1 MKTEDI
7 IQAILS
13 FRKDLERSDVLKI
26 IKNKQKE
33 AGGYFT
39 DEAAAS
45 IVASELGVEIPREP
59 FKQELSIQDVVSGLT
74 DVTVIGRVV
83 AVYSPRSFTRPDKTE
98 GKVARLLM
106 ADKSGMVKVVL
117 WDDKAILIEAG
128 KIEQKQIIRVLHA
141 YVRQGLDG
149 KLELH
154 VGLRG
159 DVQISPPDINKSD
172 YHLTE
177 HLEKIGNITLSQKR
191 ASIAGVVQNLS
202 SVSEFKRRDG
212 TPGKVRRF
220 GLRDDTGQIT
230 VVLWNEKV
238 DELARVEEEN
248 SLCIV
253 NAKVKGRPDG
263 GVELHIEDITQ
274 VEVLSKRSPP
284 NTPFVSTASAKFTK
298 IANMT
303 PKMRN
308 IDVLARVVQNQET
321 REFKRPGGQ
330 MGRVSTL
337 MIIDETGSVDLKLW
351 DDKAAITGEIQAGDI
366 IIVNS
371 AYVQEKFGKISLNVG
386 RHGSLGRNP
395 PVEEAKELPPYQ
407 ERKTKI
413 SGIKEEGGR

>member
-7 IQAILS
+7 VQAILS
-13 FRKDLERSDVLKI
+13 FRKDFERSDVLKI
-26 IKNKQKE
+26 IKNKLKE

-74 DVTVIGRVV
+74 DVTVIGRIV
-83 AVYSPRSFTRPDKTE
+83 AVYFPRSFTRPDKTE
-98 GKVARLLM
+98 GKVARLLI

-117 WDDKAILIEAG
+117 WDDKASLIEAG
-128 KIEQKQIIRVLHA
+128 KIGQKQIIKVLHA

-149 KLELH
+149 ELELH

-159 DVQISPPDINKSD
+159 AVQISPPDINESD

-191 ASIAGVVQNLS
+191 ANIAGVVQNFS

-220 GLRDDTGQIT
+220 GLRDDTGQIN

-238 DELARVEEEN
+238 DELARVQEEN
-248 SLCIV
+248 ALSIV

-263 GVELHIEDITQ
+263 GIELHIEEITQ

-284 NTPFVSTASAKFTK
+284 KTPFVSSSSAKFKNSELDTK
-298 IANMT
+298 
-303 PKMRN
+303 
-308 IDVLARVVQNQET
+308 
-321 REFKRPGGQ
+321 
-330 MGRVSTL
+330 
-337 MIIDETGSVDLKLW
+337 DEG
-351 DDKAAITGEIQAGDI
+351 
-366 IIVNS
+366 
-371 AYVQEKFGKISLNVG
+371 
-386 RHGSLGRNP
+386 H
-395 PVEEAKELPPYQ
+395 
-407 ERKTKI
+407 
-413 SGIKEEGGR
+413 